1 MKDPRRIDS
10 SFRDPC
16 GFMFEWENDF
26 YRQVNQIYAD
36 DYDHI
41 ISSGLY
47 EDLVKKSWLIP
58 HVEVENKAI
67 PNLDSCYKVL
77 KPRQLSFISYPYSWC
92 FSMLKDAALL
102 TLSIQKKALD
112 HGMTLK
118 DASAY
123 NIQFEGSKPIFIDT
137 LSFESY
143 KGGQTWQAYGQFCRH
158 FLAPL
163 ALMSK
168 TDISLSKLL
177 TLHIDGIPLNIAS
190 KLLPLKSH
198 LSLGLNLH
206 IHTHARLLTR
216 YQNPKK
222 EVVASMF
229 SLKSFQQL
237 VDNLASTIEN
247 LTWKPI
253 NTEWYDYYDKSTGDI
268 YLKDKIN
275 SVTDFLTTIG
285 ESDCIVDL
293 GANDGTFSKIA
304 SNFAQK
310 VLSFDID
317 PACVELNYIK
327 LKKEKNTT
335 IIPLVVDL
343 VNPEPGIGWH
353 NRERKPLFERIKCD
367 TIMTLALIHHLC
379 ISNNIP
385 LSMIAD
391 FLSQKCLYLIIE
403 FVPKS
408 DEKVALILK
417 NRIDIFQE
425 YTLENFEKIFS
436 KDFNIL
442 EKRKIETTDRVLFLM
457 KKKGHE

>member
-1 MKDPRRIDS
+1 MKIPLRIDS

-26 YRQVNQIYAD
+26 YRHVNQIYAD
-36 DYDHI
+36 NYDHLM
-41 ISSGLY
+41 SSGLY
-47 EDLVKKSWLIP
+47 ENLVKKGWLIP
-58 HVEVENKAI
+58 HIEVENKAI
-67 PNLDSCYKVL
+67 VNLDSCHKVL
-77 KPRQLSFISYPYSWC
+77 KPRQLSFISNPASWS
-92 FSMLKDAALL
+92 FSMLKDAARL

-143 KGGQTWQAYGQFCRH
+143 KEGQTWQAYGQFCRH

-177 TLHIDGIPLNIAS
+177 TLHIDGIPLNIVS
-190 KLLPLKSH
+190 KLLPLKSY

-206 IHTHARLLTR
+206 IHTHASLLTR

-222 EVVASMF
+222 EVTSSKF

-237 VDNLASTIEN
+237 VDNLASTVEN
-247 LTWKPI
+247 LTWKPVD
-253 NTEWYDYYDKSTGDI
+253 TEWYDYYDKSTGDK
-268 YLKDKIN
+268 YLTDKTN
-275 SVTDFLTTIG
+275 SITGFLTTIG
-285 ESDCIVDL
+285 KSDCIVDL

-304 SNFAQK
+304 SNFAQI

-317 PACVELNYIK
+317 PACVELNYIN
-327 LKKEKNTT
+327 LKKEKNTNIT
-335 IIPLVVDL
+335 PLVVDL
-343 VNPEPGIGWH
+343 VNPEPGIGWQ
-353 NRERKPLFERIKCD
+353 NKERKPLFERVKSD
-367 TIMTLALIHHLC
+367 TIMALALIHHLC
-379 ISNNIP
+379 ISNNIS
-385 LSMIAD
+385 LCMVAD
-391 FLSQKCLYLIIE
+391 FLSQKCTYLIIE

-408 DEKVALILK
+408 DEKVQLLLK
-417 NRIDIFQE
+417 NRVDIFPD
-425 YTLENFEKIFS
+425 YTLENFEKTFS
-436 KDFNIL
+436 YCFGIL
-442 EKRKIETTDRVLFLM
+442 EKRKIDTTERVLFLM
-457 KKKGHE
+457 KKKGYE

>member
-1 MKDPRRIDS
+1 MKIPQRIDS

-16 GFMFEWENDF
+16 GFMFEWENEF

-36 DYDHI
+36 DYNRLM
-41 ISSGLY
+41 SSGLY
-47 EDLVKKSWLIP
+47 EKLTQKGWLIP
-58 HVEVENKAI
+58 HEAVENIAM
-67 PNLDSCYKVL
+67 PNPEIGYKVL
-77 KPRQLSFISYPYSWC
+77 KPQQLSFISYPASWS

-102 TLSIQKKALD
+102 TLSIQKKALG

-123 NIQFEGSKPIFIDT
+123 NIQFEGCKPIFIDT
-137 LSFESY
+137 LSFE
-143 KGGQTWQAYGQFCRH
+143 KHKEGQAWQAYGQFCRH

-198 LSLGLNLH
+198 FNLGLNLH

-222 EVVASMF
+222 EATAAKF

-237 VDNLASTIEN
+237 VDNLVSTVDN
-247 LTWKPI
+247 LTWKPVD
-253 NTEWYDYYDKSTGDI
+253 TEWFDYYDKSTGDT
-268 YLKDKIN
+268 YLKDKID
-275 SVTDFLTTIG
+275 SVTAFLTTIG
-285 ESDCIVDL
+285 SRDCIVDL

-304 SNFAQK
+304 SSYAQK

-317 PACVELNYIK
+317 PACVELNYLQ
-327 LKKEKNTT
+327 LKKEKHPSIT
-335 IIPLVVDL
+335 PLVVDL
-343 VNPEPGIGWH
+343 VNPEPGIGWQ
-353 NRERKPLFERIKCD
+353 NKERKPLFERIKAD
-367 TIMTLALIHHLC
+367 TIMALALIHHLC

-385 LSMIAD
+385 LSMVAD
-391 FLSQKCLYLIIE
+391 FLSKKCTFLIIE

-408 DEKVALILK
+408 DEKVQLLLK
-417 NRIDIFQE
+417 HRVDIFTD
-425 YTLENFEKIFS
+425 YTLENFENTFAHS
-436 KDFNIL
+436 FDIL
-442 EKRKIETTDRVLFLM
+442 QKRKIDTTDRVLFLM
-457 KKKGHE
+457 KKRG